1 MSGLPQV
8 FPGVYTSSPEGEG
21 DAGDEAVRAP
31 QPVFLQSPDGGD
43 TPGYRRGQL
52 QRVQEED
59 FREPAGR
66 KIIIKKQYT
75 GKKLLMKTRIL
86 CMITIVSKSE

>member
-66 KIIIKKQYT
+66 KIIIKNNLPEKN
-75 GKKLLMKTRIL
+75 
-86 CMITIVSKSE
+86 S